1 MGLLELPWDRDRTV
15 CRAGLTKDPVSQAMA
30 REKGTAQEYIAAY
43 DADPMTHCETCR
55 KKAVWYD
62 REKERFLAEE
72 TERLQPKSWQRSKW
86 TGKNARWVKLYCL
99 KLAPGCRG
107 RGELVALHLLR
118 AVNASGVSDG
128 R

>member
-1 MGLLELPWDRDRTV
+1 MGLLELPWDRDSHCLSGRSN
-15 CRAGLTKDPVSQAMA
+15 KDPVSQAMA

-72 TERLQPKSWQRSKW
+72 TERL
-86 TGKNARWVKLYCL
+86 AAEV
-99 KLAPGCRG
+99 LA
-107 RGELVALHLLR
+107 EV
-118 AVNASGVSDG
+118 
-128 R
+128 